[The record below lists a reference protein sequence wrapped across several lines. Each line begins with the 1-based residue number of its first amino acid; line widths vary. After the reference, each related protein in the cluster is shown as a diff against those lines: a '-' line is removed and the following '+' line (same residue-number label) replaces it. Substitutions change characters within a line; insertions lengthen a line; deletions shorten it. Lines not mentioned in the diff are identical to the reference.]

1 MDKATLCFDSGDCRR
16 PTCVEA
22 PRHDVVGAARGDR
35 VRIWPDGAGGEEGAT

>member
-1 MDKATLCFDSGDCRR
+1 MDKATLALGGGDDHRLKQA
-16 PTCVEA
+16 EA